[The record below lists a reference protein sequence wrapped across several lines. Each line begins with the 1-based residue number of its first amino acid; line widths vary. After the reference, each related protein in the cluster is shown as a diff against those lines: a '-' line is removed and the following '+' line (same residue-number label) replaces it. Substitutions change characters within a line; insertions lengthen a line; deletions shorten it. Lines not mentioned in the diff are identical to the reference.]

1 MRVATVQLTSTENN
15 KDAIRERADSPT
27 RRAASAGAGLVV
39 RRPEVDA

>member
-1 MRVATVQLTSTENN
+1 MRVATVQLTSTEN

>member
-1 MRVATVQLTSTENN
+1 MRVATVQLTSTEN
-15 KDAIRERADSPT
+15 KDAIRERADSPP

>member
-1 MRVATVQLTSTENN
+1 MRVATVQLTSTEN

-27 RRAASAGAGLVV
+27 RCAVSAGAGPVV

>member
-1 MRVATVQLTSTENN
+1 MRVATVQLPSTEN
-15 KDAIRERADSPT
+15 KDAIRERADSLT